1 MPSKGFPFSQVVF
14 QHFRSRP
21 SLPSALGSVVFASQ
35 TDRGSLDL
43 SHVYTTCQRINKC
56 DVTTTIMVVAVTEE
70 RMGTNTALE
79 INVYSSN
86 PNTGQVV
93 HPRGR
98 QGIENELSD
107 LRNSSITW

>member
-1 MPSKGFPFSQVVF
+1 
-14 QHFRSRP
+14 
-21 SLPSALGSVVFASQ
+21 
-35 TDRGSLDL
+35 
-43 SHVYTTCQRINKC
+43 
-56 DVTTTIMVVAVTEE
+56 MVVAVTEE